1 MSESNN
7 NLFILAGNGPYD
19 NRGCEAIT
27 RGTVKMLKEFYEDPS
42 FVAIS
47 HFQNDGQFQAQ
58 RKSELDPSIRHLQ
71 STRPQRRFDRE
82 WWKQKI
88 KRFFMPAAA
97 KRDLYRE
104 MLPFVPKAKAVFSV
118 GGDNYSLDYGLPRL
132 FTDLD
137 DVVLGRG
144 KPIIIW
150 GASVGPFSRMP
161 EYEKFMSQHLKSVTA
176 IFARETG
183 TVEYLDS
190 IGVRD
195 NVSLMVDPAF
205 FMEAVEPQ
213 NDQKPRILPGTIGLN
228 LSPLMAGYVTD
239 GNIPEWIKLSTRI
252 LTRIREKTW
261 RPVLL
266 IPHVVSPHSNDHAFL
281 QEVMHFYNN
290 VDPEVQLLPASFN
303 AAQTKWII
311 SQCDIIAAART
322 HATIAGF
329 SSRIP
334 TVSFAYSLKAKGINH
349 DIFGNTDK
357 YLLDPK
363 TVSPE
368 TTVEKIELALKETP
382 LIKEALAKYLTEAA
396 NMKIT
401 IFEELNKII
410 AF

>member
-1 MSESNN
+1 MNERND
-7 NLFILAGNGPYD
+7 NLFILAGNGPYE

-27 RGTVKMLKEFYEDPS
+27 RGTVKMLKEFYEAPS

-47 HFQNDGQFQAQ
+47 HFQSDGQFQVQ
-58 RKSELDPSIRHLQ
+58 RDSETDPSIRHFH
-71 STRPQRRFDRE
+71 STLPQHRFDRE
-82 WWKQKI
+82 WWNQRI
-88 KRFFMPAAA
+88 KRFISPTKA
-97 KRDLYRE
+97 KEDLYRE
-104 MLPFVPKAKAVFSV
+104 MLPYLPKSKAVFSV
-118 GGDNYSLDYGLPRL
+118 GGDNYSLDYGVPKL

-137 DVVLGRG
+137 DVVLGKG

-150 GASVGPFSRMP
+150 GASVGPFSKMP
-161 EYEKFMSQHLKSVTA
+161 EYEKFMAEHLKSVTA

-213 NDQKPRILPGTIGLN
+213 DDHKPCILPGTIGLN

-252 LTRIREKTW
+252 LTRIREKTG

-266 IPHVVSPHSNDHAFL
+266 IPHVVTPHSNDYAFL
-281 QEVMHFYNN
+281 REVLCLYGNN
-290 VDPEVQLLPASFN
+290 DPEVQLLTPDFN

-311 SQCDIIAAART
+311 SQCDVIAAART

-329 SSRIP
+329 SSNVP
-334 TVSFAYSLKAKGINH
+334 TVSFAYSLKAQGLNR
-349 DIFGNTDK
+349 DIFGNADK

-363 TVSPE
+363 IISPE
-368 TTVEKIELALKETP
+368 TTVEKIQHALKETREIGG
-382 LIKEALAKYLTEAA
+382 LLDNYIADTIDKKRLTHEKL
-396 NMKIT
+396 KI
-401 IFEELNKII
+401 LL
-410 AF
+410 